1 MSQAIRPDF
10 FINKLTSIQE
20 NDLEAD
26 KRGATEEEK
35 AIYAMTQTKGW
46 LLMKETFDSLY
57 KELNQ
62 VNKSAIESG
71 ATLEEIGRNTI
82 VVSLVQD
89 ILDKL
94 LNKASDA
101 VDACTQDGQ

>member
-1 MSQAIRPDF
+1 MKQAIRPDF
-10 FINKLTSIQE
+10 FFSKLTAVQE
-20 NDLEAD
+20 NDQEAE
-26 KRGATEEEK
+26 KKGATEEER

-46 LLMKETFDSLY
+46 VIMKDTFDSLY

-71 ATLEEIGRNTI
+71 ATLEEIGRNTV

-101 VDACTQDGQ
+101 VDACTQDEQ